1 MKCPKCHADN
11 PEAKQYGADCGT
23 QVPAPLLQDHPP
35 AITETLQT
43 PIRELPAGSAF
54 AGRLSSAKESWQ
66 RGDVMIKTGKILLA
80 LTGLLALAVNA
91 STDQT
96 YAIKAG
102 RLVDGLGA
110 EARANVVI
118 VVQGNKIAAMGEKA
132 AVPKDAVLV
141 DLSDKTVLPGFID
154 IHTHIMLD
162 GGDDYGANLYKN
174 SMPFRA
180 IQAVANVRQVLWNGF
195 TALRD
200 VESEGAMYTD
210 VDVKRAIDKGIV
222 PGPRLWVST
231 RGLSIAGR
239 YLPADYSWEL
249 DLFKG
254 LQMVSGTDECL
265 KAVREQV
272 ANGADWIKIYVDW
285 PTFIDKDGGISGLT
299 NFTRDELAVMVNE
312 AHRLKRNVAAHA
324 ISRDGIK
331 AALDAGVDSIEHGCG
346 FDDGLIEQAVRQGT
360 YWCPTLLV
368 FEQKPS
374 PSVMQM
380 LEIEYKALNKAIK
393 KGLKIVLGTDSG
405 CFPWSVNQA
414 KEFEYL
420 VRKAGFSPMDAIKA
434 GTSVAAELLGQSA
447 SIGHL
452 APGMLADIV
461 AVPGDPLKDI
471 TALQRVMFVMKDGQ
485 IFRQD
490 K

>member
-1 MKCPKCHADN
+1 MNRTKKCLWVVWN
-11 PEAKQYGADCGT
+11 
-23 QVPAPLLQDHPP
+23 L
-35 AITETLQT
+35 
-43 PIRELPAGSAF
+43 F
-54 AGRLSSAKESWQ
+54 
-66 RGDVMIKTGKILLA
+66 LLA
-80 LTGLLALAVNA
+80 GFVTADQIYAL
-91 STDQT
+91 
-96 YAIKAG
+96 KAG
-102 RLVDGLGA
+102 RLIDGQNA
-110 EARANVVI
+110 EVRRDLIIVI
-118 VVQGNKIAAMGEKA
+118 QGNKITAIGEKA
-132 AVPKDAVLV
+132 AVPKDAVLL

-154 IHTHIMLD
+154 VHTHIMLD

-180 IQAVANVRQVLWNGF
+180 IQAVANVRQALWNGF

-210 VDVKRAIDKGIV
+210 VDVKRAIDGGIV

-239 YLPADYSWEL
+239 YPPNDYSWEL

-285 PTFIDKDGGISGLT
+285 PTYVDKDGGISGLT
-299 NFTRDELAVMVNE
+299 NFTHDELAVMVNE

-324 ISRDGIK
+324 VSRDGIK
-331 AALDAGVDSIEHGCG
+331 AALDAGVDSIEHGSG
-346 FDDGLIEQAVRQGT
+346 FDDGLIEQAVRQGV

-368 FEQKPS
+368 LEQKTS
-374 PSVMQM
+374 PSTRQE
-380 LEIEYKALNKAIK
+380 LEIEYKALNKALK

-420 VRKAGFSPMDAIKA
+420 VKNAGFAPMDAIKA

-461 AVPGDPLKDI
+461 AVPGDPLQDI

-485 IFRQD
+485 IFRHD

>member
-1 MKCPKCHADN
+1 M
-11 PEAKQYGADCGT
+11 
-23 QVPAPLLQDHPP
+23 
-35 AITETLQT
+35 
-43 PIRELPAGSAF
+43 S
-54 AGRLSSAKESWQ
+54 
-66 RGDVMIKTGKILLA
+66 KTGKCFSILGWLFILA
-80 LTGLLALAVNA
+80 IVA
-91 STDQT
+91 SADQT
-96 YAIKAG
+96 YVIKAG
-102 RLVDGLGA
+102 RLIDGQSA
-110 EARANVVI
+110 EMRRNVNI
-118 VVQGNKIAAMGEKA
+118 IIQGNKISALGENAAI
-132 AVPKDAVLV
+132 PKDAVLI

-154 IHTHIMLD
+154 VHTHIMLD

-180 IQAVANVRQVLWNGF
+180 IQAVANVRRVLWNGF

-210 VDVKRAIDKGIV
+210 VDVKRAIDGGIV

-239 YLPADYSWEL
+239 YGPTDFSWEL

-254 LQMVSGTDECL
+254 LQMVSGADECL

-299 NFTRDELAVMVNE
+299 NFTPDELTVMVNE

-324 ISRDGIK
+324 VSRDGIK
-331 AALDAGVDSIEHGCG
+331 AALDAGVDSIEHGSG
-346 FDDGLIEQAVRQGT
+346 FDDGLIEQAVRQGV

-368 FEQKPS
+368 LEQKTS
-374 PSVMQM
+374 PSTRQE
-380 LEIEYKALNKAIK
+380 LEIEYKALNKALK
-393 KGLKIVLGTDSG
+393 KGLKIALGTDSG

-420 VRKAGFSPMDAIKA
+420 VKKAGFTPMEAIKA

-461 AVPGDPLKDI
+461 AVPGDPLQDI

-485 IFRQD
+485 IFRHD

>member
-1 MKCPKCHADN
+1 M
-11 PEAKQYGADCGT
+11 
-23 QVPAPLLQDHPP
+23 
-35 AITETLQT
+35 
-43 PIRELPAGSAF
+43 S
-54 AGRLSSAKESWQ
+54 
-66 RGDVMIKTGKILLA
+66 KTGKCFLILGWLFVLA
-80 LTGLLALAVNA
+80 IVA
-91 STDQT
+91 SADQT
-96 YAIKAG
+96 YVIKAG
-102 RLVDGLGA
+102 RLIDGQSA
-110 EARANVVI
+110 EMRRNVNI
-118 VVQGNKIAAMGEKA
+118 IIQGNKISALGENA
-132 AVPKDAVLV
+132 AVPKDAVLI

-154 IHTHIMLD
+154 VHTHIMLD
-162 GGDDYGANLYKN
+162 GGHDYGANLYKN

-180 IQAVANVRQVLWNGF
+180 IQAVANVRRVLWNGF

-200 VESEGAMYTD
+200 VESEGAMYAD
-210 VDVKRAIDKGIV
+210 VDVKRAIDGGIV

-239 YLPADYSWEL
+239 YGPDDYSWEL

-299 NFTRDELAVMVNE
+299 NFTPDELAVMVNE

-324 ISRDGIK
+324 VSRDGIK
-331 AALDAGVDSIEHGCG
+331 AALDAGVDSIEHGSG
-346 FDDGLIEQAVRQGT
+346 FDDGLIEQAVRQGV

-368 FEQKPS
+368 LEQKTS
-374 PSVMQM
+374 PSTRQE
-380 LEIEYKALNKAIK
+380 LEIEYKALNKALK
-393 KGLKIVLGTDSG
+393 RGLKIALGTDSG

-420 VRKAGFSPMDAIKA
+420 VKKAGFTQMEAIKA

-461 AVPGDPLKDI
+461 AVPGDPLQDI

-485 IFRQD
+485 IFRHD

>member
-1 MKCPKCHADN
+1 MK
-11 PEAKQYGADCGT
+11 
-23 QVPAPLLQDHPP
+23 
-35 AITETLQT
+35 
-43 PIRELPAGSAF
+43 
-54 AGRLSSAKESWQ
+54 
-66 RGDVMIKTGKILLA
+66 KTGRCFLIVW
-80 LTGLLALAVNA
+80 GLFFLAVFA
-91 STDQT
+91 PADQI
-96 YAIKAG
+96 YALKAG
-102 RLVDGLGA
+102 RLIDGQNA
-110 EARANVVI
+110 EVRRDVI
-118 VVQGNKIAAMGEKA
+118 IVIQGNKITAIGEKA

-154 IHTHIMLD
+154 AHTHIMLD

-180 IQAVANVRQVLWNGF
+180 IQAVANVREVLWNGF

-200 VESEGAMYTD
+200 MESEGAMYVD
-210 VDVKRAIDKGIV
+210 VDVKKAIDTGII

-231 RGLSIAGR
+231 RGLSLAGR
-239 YLPADYSWEL
+239 YGPDDYSWEL

-272 ANGADWIKIYVDW
+272 AHGADWIKIYVDW
-285 PTFIDKDGGISGLT
+285 PTFIDKDGGISGQT
-299 NFTRDELAVMVNE
+299 NFTQGELTVMVNE
-312 AHRLKRNVAAHA
+312 AHRLGRNVAAHA
-324 ISRDGIK
+324 VSRNGIK
-331 AALDAGVDSIEHGCG
+331 AALEAGVDSIEHGSG
-346 FDDGLIEQAVRQGT
+346 FDDALIGQAKSQGV
-360 YWCPTLLV
+360 YWCPTLSV
-368 FEQKPS
+368 MEQKAS
-374 PSVMQM
+374 TRGKGE
-380 LEIEYKALNKAIK
+380 LEIEYKALNKAYKI
-393 KGLKIVLGTDSG
+393 GLKIVLGTDAG

-420 VRKAGFSPMDAIKA
+420 VKKAGFTPMDAINA

-461 AVPGDPLKDI
+461 AVPGDPLRDI
-471 TALQRVMFVMKDGQ
+471 TALQRVMFVMKDGR
-485 IFRQD
+485 IFRHD

>member
-1 MKCPKCHADN
+1 MKK
-11 PEAKQYGADCGT
+11 
-23 QVPAPLLQDHPP
+23 
-35 AITETLQT
+35 
-43 PIRELPAGSAF
+43 AG
-54 AGRLSSAKESWQ
+54 
-66 RGDVMIKTGKILLA
+66 
-80 LTGLLALAVNA
+80 TGLLILWGLLFLAA
-91 STDQT
+91 FATADQT
-96 YAIKAG
+96 YALKAG
-102 RLVDGLGA
+102 RLIDGRNA
-110 EARANVVI
+110 EVRRDVII
-118 VVQGNKIAAMGEKA
+118 VVQGNKITAIGEKA

-141 DLSDKTVLPGFID
+141 DLSDKTVLPGLID
-154 IHTHIMLD
+154 VHTHIMLD
-162 GGDDYGANLYKN
+162 GGDDYGANLYKK

-180 IQAVANVRQVLWNGF
+180 IQAVANVRRVLWNGF

-210 VDVKRAIDKGIV
+210 VDVKRAIDGGIV

-239 YLPADYSWEL
+239 YVPADYSWEL

-285 PTFIDKDGGISGLT
+285 PTYIDKDGGISGLT

-331 AALDAGVDSIEHGCG
+331 AALDAGVDSIEHGSG
-346 FDDGLIEQAVRQGT
+346 FDDGLIEQAVRQGV

-368 FEQKPS
+368 LEQKTS
-374 PSVMQM
+374 PSARQE
-380 LEIEYKALNKAIK
+380 LEIEYKALNKALK

-405 CFPWSVNQA
+405 CFPWPVNQA

-420 VRKAGFSPMDAIKA
+420 VKKAGFSHMDAIKA

-461 AVPGDPLKDI
+461 AVPGDPLQDI

-485 IFRQD
+485 IFRHD